1 MSMLNP
7 FFQPV
12 ASGTTLT
19 DSSQIMLEFRGSDYG
34 DAFLDDVSR
43 EGRLMMIQGNVLS
56 ETGCY

>member
-1 MSMLNP
+1 MSMLIP

-19 DSSQIMLEFRGSDYG
+19 DSSQIMLEFSGSNYG

-43 EGRLMMIQGNVLS
+43 KVIS
-56 ETGCY
+56 